1 MNAMNLKK
9 TLLISPKK
17 IQDRV
22 SELGIDISKD
32 FEGKDPIFIGVLN
45 GSFIFLADLL
55 RTISIDCEMD
65 FIKVRS
71 YVGKKSSG
79 TIQLIKD
86 ISADVT
92 NRHVILVEDIIDSGH
107 TIKFLRERI
116 MGASPKSVS
125 VVTLLMKPDIAKVDF
140 EIEYVGFEI
149 PPEFAVGYGLDYDQK
164 LRHLNGIYRLENDTD
179 NQ

>member
-125 VVTLLMKPDIAKVDF
+125 DVTLLMKPDIAKVDF
-140 EIEYVGFEI
+140 EIEYVG
-149 PPEFAVGYGLDYDQK
+149 
-164 LRHLNGIYRLENDTD
+164 NN
-179 NQ
+179 